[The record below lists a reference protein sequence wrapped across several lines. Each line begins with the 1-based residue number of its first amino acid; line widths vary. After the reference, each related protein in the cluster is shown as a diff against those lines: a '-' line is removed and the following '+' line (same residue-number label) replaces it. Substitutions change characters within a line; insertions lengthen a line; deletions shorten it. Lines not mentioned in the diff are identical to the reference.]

1 MPVRKAEIAG
11 AGLAGLALAVRL
23 AQLGWRVTLHERN
36 SDLRMFGAG
45 IWLWENGLRSLAL
58 LGAYDA
64 ALARAKTIKEWRI
77 CDSKGRVLMS
87 RPMKPD
93 DRLLLPPRADL
104 YQALIDR
111 AYALNVEIKTSSQVA
126 GATPEGALVLQSG
139 EERQADLVVGADGAF
154 SRVRESV
161 LCTRSIDYGIEAGI
175 RMMIDYRP
183 GDPED
188 VATEYW
194 NGPWRLLYNPCTN
207 GENYIFLSAP
217 VHDERARKVPV
228 DRDLWK
234 AKFPHASDL
243 ISRFTEAGRWDR
255 IVNVRCH
262 KWSDGRVAIV
272 GDAAHA
278 MPPNLGQAANMAFSN
293 VLALAMAVTEA
304 TDIPRA
310 LEQWEQSQRPLTNHV
325 QWWSYIY
332 GFVLGKWP
340 ANLELLRSDFIR
352 ALGKIEWFDD
362 GLNRGARHVPSGYA
376 MP

>member
-77 CDSKGRVLMS
+77 CDGKGRVLMS

-126 GATPEGALVLQSG
+126 GATPEGALLLQSG

-217 VHDERARKVPV
+217 VHDERARKIPV

-262 KWSDGRVAIV
+262 KWSEGRVAIV

-293 VLALAMAVTEA
+293 VLALAMAVTAA

-362 GLNRGARHVPSGYA
+362 GLNRGARHVPSGFA

>member
-1 MPVRKAEIAG
+1 
-11 AGLAGLALAVRL
+11 
-23 AQLGWRVTLHERN
+23 
-36 SDLRMFGAG
+36 MFGAG

-126 GATPEGALVLQSG
+126 GATPEGALLLQSG

-217 VHDERARKVPV
+217 VHDERARKIPV

-262 KWSDGRVAIV
+262 KWSEGRVAIV

-293 VLALAMAVTEA
+293 VLALAMAVTAA

-362 GLNRGARHVPSGYA
+362 GLNRGARHVPSGFA